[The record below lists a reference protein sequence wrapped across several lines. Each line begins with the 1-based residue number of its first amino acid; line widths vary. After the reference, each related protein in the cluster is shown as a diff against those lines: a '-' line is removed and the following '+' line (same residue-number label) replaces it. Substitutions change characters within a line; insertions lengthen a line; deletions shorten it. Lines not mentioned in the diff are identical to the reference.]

1 MDSAPR
7 IDPLLGQVVGQ
18 KYEVIR
24 FIGKGGMGA
33 VYEVRHREL
42 GASFA
47 LKKLNPDLLD
57 DEESLTRFRREA
69 QVVARFRHPSI
80 VGVTDWETLE
90 DGSPCIIMEL
100 LQGEDLGTRLKRGAL
115 AWPALGSIAD
125 QVLSALSVA
134 HRAGVVHRDLKPQN
148 IFLAQ
153 DDAGDE
159 RAMILDFGLSKVR
172 GAMVT
177 TTSERLIG
185 TPAYMS
191 PEQADGQAANLGPE
205 TDVWAMGAILFEMA
219 TGRQAFPAPSVPAI
233 LYRICH
239 GVPEPLHALRSDIPP
254 LFGDLVRRALSH
266 DPERRIRSVD
276 ELRRGLREAL
286 AGDTA
291 AALAEPPPS
300 GTSLHVPAA
309 GSGSVAKSSGSP
321 PRLPDGSVPASS
333 VPVEDVLDAAS
344 DAVAA
349 VSAAPRS
356 GLRLLMVA
364 LATILVAAAVV
375 ALLLPGAPGRKAAPP
390 VEAAPPVPAVVP
402 GRDAAPATAPTTA
415 QQRTLRVL
423 VNSTPA
429 ATVHRGRDEVG
440 TTPLNLPVT
449 VGERVQL
456 RLVANGYRPKDV
468 EVDGRQERVEVR
480 LERMEPG
487 PSTGAG
493 KRAPVE
499 PPAPEPVPP
508 PPAPRKTPP
517 KVFKLEGKP
526 LDIPLVAPNKPGK

>member
-57 DEESLTRFRREA
+57 DQESLTRFRREA
-69 QVVARFRHPSI
+69 QVVAKFRHPSI

-115 AWPALGSIAD
+115 AWPALGSIVD

-266 DPERRIRSVD
+266 DPDRRILSVD

-291 AALAEPPPS
+291 AALAAPPPS
-300 GTSLHVPAA
+300 GASAQVAAA
-309 GSGSVAKSSGSP
+309 GSGSMPKSSGSL
-321 PRLPDGSVPASS
+321 PRLPDGSVPASN
-333 VPVEDVLDAAS
+333 VPVEDVPDAAP
-344 DAVAA
+344 DATSAA
-349 VSAAPRS
+349 SAAPRS
-356 GLRLLMVA
+356 GFRLLMVA
-364 LATILVAAAVV
+364 LAAILVAAAVV

-390 VEAAPPVPAVVP
+390 VPAVAPV
-402 GRDAAPATAPTTA
+402 RDAAPAIAPTTV
-415 QQRTLRVL
+415 QRRALRVL

-429 ATVHRGRDEVG
+429 ATVYRGLDEVG
-440 TTPLNLPVT
+440 TTPLSFPLT
-449 VGERVQL
+449 VGERAQL
-456 RLVANGYRPKDV
+456 RLVASGYRPKDV

-487 PSTGAG
+487 PGIGVG
-493 KRAPVE
+493 KRPPVE
-499 PPAPEPVPP
+499 PRAPEPVPP
-508 PPAPRKTPP
+508 PLPPPPRKVPP

-526 LDIPLVAPNKPGK
+526 LDIPLGAPNKPGK